1 MYPGFDRTTDDSGQE
16 FLVKRVGLSIL
27 LVDVRPRIE
36 HETGFLRGAD
46 TVCIDP
52 KLLLAPPVSAAELQ
66 ASLPPNEAAFFARR
80 AEYDMLVLYDQKT
93 RSFGSQGNATPEQE
107 RLETVIQ
114 AIESDVLYS
123 PCLLRGGFDSWFRQV
138 GECGIIS
145 LNGMRPSSSSSSSF
159 ATGANA
165 PLLSHPRRSA
175 PATHARTSR
184 LTPPSMPPRTY
195 QQHQPMAPTLSSS
208 SSSSLSPSPSSSIP
222 SLSPSSS
229 QLNARFEYPKVG
241 AFSSSLS
248 SVAPMPPAPAMPA
261 PMPASLIAGPVRDV
275 MAAPSFPKPRDIRIG
290 LTGLRNF
297 GQTCYMNATI
307 QCLSASVL
315 LAQYLLDGTYKRAI
329 NTQNPLGT
337 RGALANAF
345 ASLLRAL
352 WSEQSVS
359 VAPTAFRE
367 AIGQFAPAFR
377 GNEQQDSQEFLMFLL
392 DGLHEDLNLV
402 VQRPPA
408 LELGEAQQAELSR
421 LPQQLASVAEW
432 SLYRRRN
439 DSIVVD
445 TFQGQLRNQLTCLT
459 CGHTSITYNA
469 FMSLS
474 LPVPTGRGVSRAS
487 LYQCMDAFV
496 REEVLEKGNAWHCPK
511 CKKPRRSTKRL
522 SLARLP
528 PVLIIHLKRFTFRG
542 PASNKIETPVVF
554 ATDAL
559 DLSNFMPPPLPPGA
573 SVRGIPISESQR
585 PPYLYDLFAVTHHF
599 GTLHSGHY
607 TASVRTQGIWYYC
620 DDSRITPSDAQ
631 IQTSSPYVLFF
642 SRRPP

>member
-1 MYPGFDRTTDDSGQE
+1 
-16 FLVKRVGLSIL
+16 
-27 LVDVRPRIE
+27 
-36 HETGFLRGAD
+36 
-46 TVCIDP
+46 
-52 KLLLAPPVSAAELQ
+52 
-66 ASLPPNEAAFFARR
+66 
-80 AEYDMLVLYDQKT
+80 
-93 RSFGSQGNATPEQE
+93 
-107 RLETVIQ
+107 
-114 AIESDVLYS
+114 
-123 PCLLRGGFDSWFRQV
+123 
-138 GECGIIS
+138 
-145 LNGMRPSSSSSSSF
+145 
-159 ATGANA
+159 
-165 PLLSHPRRSA
+165 
-175 PATHARTSR
+175 
-184 LTPPSMPPRTY
+184 
-195 QQHQPMAPTLSSS
+195 
-208 SSSSLSPSPSSSIP
+208 
-222 SLSPSSS
+222 
-229 QLNARFEYPKVG
+229 
-241 AFSSSLS
+241 
-248 SVAPMPPAPAMPA
+248 
-261 PMPASLIAGPVRDV
+261 
-275 MAAPSFPKPRDIRIG
+275 
-290 LTGLRNF
+290 
-297 GQTCYMNATI
+297 MNATI

-559 DLSNFMPPPLPPGA
+559 DLSNFMPPPLPPGT